1 MSKLK
6 LLSIRLT
13 AALID
18 ILIFA
23 IILKVLEPFIYYK
36 EVDGNRYT
44 HSGILLFLL
53 YYIVFLSQD
62 IFLNKTVGKY
72 IFKLEMTSD
81 ITSEKNSYKKYY
93 KKYYKIIIRRAF
105 DLLEIVCP
113 FLFIIPFLLT
123 KKNQKIGDLISK
135 TIVRPKLV

>member
-44 HSGILLFLL
+44 HSVIVFLL

-62 IFLNKTVGKY
+62 IFMNKTVGKY

-81 ITSEKNSYKKYY
+81 ITSEKNSY

>member
-44 HSGILLFLL
+44 HSVIVFLL

-62 IFLNKTVGKY
+62 IFMNKTVGKY

-81 ITSEKNSYKKYY
+81 IKSEKNSY